1 MKTIQKEHFQPI
13 LLEHDFKGIL
23 KVGTLDFKLTTYL
36 CVMKTQRI

>member
-23 KVGTLDFKLTTYL
+23 KVGTRTLDY
-36 CVMKTQRI
+36 